1 MNQQDKR
8 LLLGTA
14 QKIQTLELP
23 CPLMERTEAEVKQKN
38 CKGSILLKVLRT
50 ELEHSIQES
59 SKGKQAT

>member
-23 CPLMERTEAEVKQKN
+23 CPLMERTEAELKEFRNASAVF
-38 CKGSILLKVLRT
+38 SELLVRKT
-50 ELEHSIQES
+50 
-59 SKGKQAT
+59 